1 MLFRPIK
8 SIVVALA
15 LMFTVAPFALAG
27 GQSATSAAGQKSQ
40 QHYGQSQTGM
50 QDHQAISATVE
61 EVDQEEKSL
70 SLRLDDGKTVDLQV
84 PEAMLSTLQKGDSV
98 EVSIRKADKG
108 QTPGM
113 GGSQPSQPG
122 MGGTTQP
129 GQSR

>member
-1 MLFRPIK
+1 MLSRPIK
-8 SIVVALA
+8 SIVVAMA
-15 LMFTVAPFALAG
+15 IMFIAAPFALAG
-27 GQSATSAAGQKSQ
+27 GQSATGAAGQQTQ
-40 QHYGQSQTGM
+40 QYGQSQMGM
-50 QDHQAISATVE
+50 HHGQAISATVE

-129 GQSR
+129 GQNR